1 MKRITVTTL
10 QKMKEA
16 GEKIVMSTCY
26 DASFAAILAENGV
39 ETMLVGDSLGMVF
52 QGLESTLP
60 VEVDQMIYHSQ
71 CVARGCGNALL
82 ITDMPFMSYSTP
94 ELAMATAGRILKEG
108 GAHMVKLEGGSTQ
121 LDTVARL
128 TDHGI
133 PVCAHLGLL
142 PQSVH
147 KTGGY
152 KVQGR
157 DATVAAAI
165 REDAQALQQAGAQM
179 LVLECVPAGL
189 ATEVSSALQIPV
201 IGIGAG
207 NGCDGQVQVLY
218 DLLGITRGRVPSFSR
233 NFMADSA
240 SIEEAVANY
249 VAAVKSGDFPDA
261 GRSFQ

>member
-26 DASFAAILAENGV
+26 DASFATILEENGV
-39 ETMLVGDSLGMVF
+39 EAMLVGDSLGMVF

-60 VEVDQMIYHSQ
+60 VELDQMIYHTQ
-71 CVARGCGNALL
+71 CVARGRQRALL

-157 DATVAAAI
+157 DAAGAAAI
-165 REDAQALQQAGAQM
+165 RDDALALQKAGAQM
-179 LVLECVPAGL
+179 LVLECVPAAL
-189 ATEVSSALQIPV
+189 AGEISASLRIPV

-218 DLLGITRGRVPSFSR
+218 DMLGITRGKLPSFSR
-233 NFMADSA
+233 NFLAEAA
-240 SIEEAVANY
+240 SIEEAVASY
-249 VAAVKSGDFPDA
+249 SAAVKSGAFPDA
-261 GRSFQ
+261 ERSFQ